1 MDIKEVKRFYKQHL
15 ERYGDDLKGLGWFNP
30 EEVPVRFEVTSSI
43 ADLNNSSILDVG
55 SGFGGLY
62 NYLVI
67 SGIKNFSYLGIDIM
81 AEIVDIAKKRNPK
94 ATFEVKDILKEDIE
108 KFDYVFCIG
117 ALNITADNYG
127 EYVRQMIMKMLSI
140 ARKGVALNFLSD
152 KKYLQAGP
160 YHFEDPKELKEF
172 IEKNTDAR
180 AEIIED
186 ERVKGESFLYI
197 RKN

>member
-1 MDIKEVKRFYKQHL
+1 
-15 ERYGDDLKGLGWFNP
+15 
-30 EEVPVRFEVTSSI
+30 
-43 ADLNNSSILDVG
+43 LDVG

-62 NYLVI
+62 NYLVV
-67 SGIKNFSYLGIDIM
+67 SGIKDFSYLGIDIM
-81 AEIVDIAKKRNPK
+81 PEMVDIARKKYPK
-94 ATFEVKDILKEDIE
+94 ARFELRDILKEDIG

-117 ALNITADNYG
+117 ALNVTMDNYG

-152 KKYLQAGP
+152 RKYLQAGP
-160 YHFEDPKELKEF
+160 YHFENPEELKEF
-172 IEKNTDAR
+172 IEKNTDAK
-180 AEIIED
+180 AEIIQD